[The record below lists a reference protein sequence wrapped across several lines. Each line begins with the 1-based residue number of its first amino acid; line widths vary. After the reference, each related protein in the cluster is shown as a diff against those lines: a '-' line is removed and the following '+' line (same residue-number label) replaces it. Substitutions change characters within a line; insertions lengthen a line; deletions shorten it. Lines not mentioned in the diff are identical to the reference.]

1 MRRIKLWLGYF
12 STQHNL
18 LVDLR
23 NLQPNITY
31 NDSSKNQPNLIC
43 WCQVVLGHWVF
54 VQLSKFIF
62 HNTIEPNILILSK
75 LILRIPKYIKVTYML
90 DFYFS
95 WYQIKVYMLMYVTVH
110 TNTEKPSSIFVSTLV
125 ASDEDSHNI
134 NDFEHFHDRS

>member
-62 HNTIEPNILILSK
+62 HNTIEPNILTISK
-75 LILRIPKYIKVTYML
+75 LILRILKYIKVTYMSN
-90 DFYFS
+90 FYFS
-95 WYQIKVYMLMYVTVH
+95 RYQIKVYMLMYVTVH

-134 NDFEHFHDRS
+134 NDSEHFHDRS